1 MEKKKR
7 KKKKSMSNEEYKQ
20 LCVKK
25 HGDTYILDDVEYIS
39 MKKYVYPT
47 CRNHGRFKICAYD
60 FAHLRGCPHCGR
72 ENRKR
77 KPFKRKRMNM
87 SFDEFK
93 AIAEPLHDYKYKYIR
108 NSFINLKEKM
118 KMICPIHGEFEQP
131 PYSHLNGHGCEECGI
146 IKRSLTQNTT
156 NEGFI
161 DKCTKVHNGYYIYTH
176 TKYKGCY
183 DDVEVICPK
192 HGLFTIPAYSH
203 LQGHGCR
210 KCANENNSLRLLKP
224 LEEFIDDAK
233 KVHPNEDIDYSKVE
247 YRGAKVPVEF
257 ICPNGHHYFQSPNKH
272 LSGHGCKYCARIVSS
287 YEMELQE
294 FLKSI
299 NIEFEGSN
307 RKILSK
313 SKELD
318 IYIPSRHIAIEFNGL
333 YWHSTDKRDALLH
346 LTKTEECLS
355 KGINL
360 IHIFEDEWN
369 FKRDIVKSM
378 LRDSLEVYGET
389 VDSNSCSVRE
399 ISTSVAR
406 DFLNTNNINGYKSS
420 KYKYGLY
427 TPDDELVSVITFGNY
442 NKENDSYEI
451 TSFSNKLNINVINAP
466 RTLINHFTNQHTIS
480 VLKVVLD
487 RRFCAYK
494 QFIYVG
500 FKHVDYT
507 KPNRFYID
515 GKNRVTKK
523 PIIDGNYY
531 EIYDCGDEIMEL
543 KIN

>member
-7 KKKKSMSNEEYKQ
+7 KKKKSMSNEEYKE
-20 LCVKK
+20 LCVQK
-25 HGDTYILDDVEYIS
+25 HGDTYILDDVEYVS

-47 CRNHGRFKICAYD
+47 CRKHGRFKICAYD

-72 ENRKR
+72 ENKKR
-77 KPFKRKRMNM
+77 NPFKRKRMNM

-108 NSFINLKEKM
+108 DSFINLKEKM

-131 PYSHLNGHGCEECGI
+131 PYSHLNGHGCDECGI
-146 IKRSLTQNTT
+146 IKRSLAQTTT
-156 NEGFI
+156 NEEYI
-161 DKCTKVHNGYYIYTH
+161 DKCTKVHNGYYIYTQ
-176 TKYKGCY
+176 TKYTGCY
-183 DDVEVICPK
+183 NDVDVICPK

-210 KCANENNSLRLLKP
+210 KCANESNALRLLKP

-233 KVHPNEDIDYSKVE
+233 KVHPNEDIDYSKVK
-247 YRGAKVPVEF
+247 YCGAKIPVEI

-272 LSGHGCKYCARIVSS
+272 LSGHGCKYCARIISS
-287 YEMELQE
+287 YEMKLQE

-299 NIEFEGSN
+299 NIEFESSN
-307 RKILSK
+307 RKILNN

-318 IYIPSRHIAIEFNGL
+318 IYIPQYSIAIEFNGL
-333 YWHSTDKRDALLH
+333 YWHSTERRDALLH

-360 IHIFEDEWN
+360 FHIFEDEWN
-369 FKRDIVKSM
+369 FKQGVVKSI
-378 LRDSLEVYGET
+378 LRDALGVSEET
-389 VDSNSCSVRE
+389 INANDCTIRE

-406 DFLNTNNINGYKSS
+406 DFLNANNINGYRNS
-420 KYKYGLY
+420 KYKYGIY
-427 TPDDELVSVITFGNY
+427 TNNNELVSVITFGNY
-442 NKENDSYEI
+442 NKENSSYDI
-451 TSFSNKLNINVINAP
+451 ISFSNKLNTSVINAL
-466 RTLINHFTNQHTIS
+466 RTLISYFTELHTVS
-480 VLKVVLD
+480 VLKVALD
-487 RRFCAYK
+487 RRFCVNK
-494 QFIYVG
+494 QFLDVG

-515 GKNRVTKK
+515 GKDRVTKK
-523 PIIDGNYY
+523 PIGDGKYY
-531 EIYDCGDEIMEL
+531 EIYDCGDEIMEVN
-543 KIN
+543 IT

>member
-7 KKKKSMSNEEYKQ
+7 KKKKTMSNEEYKE
-20 LCVKK
+20 LCVQK
-25 HGDTYILDDVEYIS
+25 HGDTYILDDVEYVS

-47 CRNHGRFKICAYD
+47 CRKHGRFKICAYD

-77 KPFKRKRMNM
+77 TPFKRKRMNM

-93 AIAEPLHDYKYKYIR
+93 AIAEPLHNYKYKYIR
-108 NSFINLKEKM
+108 DSFINLKEKM
-118 KMICPIHGEFEQP
+118 KMICLIHGEFEQS

-146 IKRSLTQNTT
+146 IKRSLTQTTT
-156 NEGFI
+156 NEEYI
-161 DKCTKVHNGYYIYTH
+161 DKCTKVHNGYYIYTQ
-176 TKYKGCY
+176 TKYTGCY
-183 DDVEVICPK
+183 NDVDVICPK
-192 HGLFTIPAYSH
+192 HGLFTVPAYSH

-210 KCANENNSLRLLKP
+210 KCANESNAIRLLKP

-233 KVHPNEDIDYSKVE
+233 KAHPNEDIDYSKVK
-247 YRGAKVPVEF
+247 YCGAKIPVEI

-299 NIEFEGSN
+299 NIEFESSN
-307 RKILSK
+307 RKLLNN

-318 IYIPSRHIAIEFNGL
+318 IYIPQHSIAIEFNGL
-333 YWHSTDKRDALLH
+333 YWHSTERRDALLH

-369 FKRDIVKSM
+369 FKQGIVKSI
-378 LRDSLEVYGET
+378 LRDALGVYEET
-389 VDSNSCSVRE
+389 INANDCTIRE

-406 DFLNTNNINGYKSS
+406 DFLNTNNINGYRNS
-420 KYKYGLY
+420 KYKYGIY
-427 TPDDELVSVITFGNY
+427 TNNNELVYVITFGNY
-442 NKENDSYEI
+442 NKENSPYDI
-451 TSFSNKLNINVINAP
+451 ISFSNKLNTSVINAL
-466 RTLINHFTNQHTIS
+466 RTLILYFTEQHTVS
-480 VLKVVLD
+480 VLKAALD
-487 RRFCAYK
+487 CRFCVNK
-494 QFIYVG
+494 QFLNVG

-507 KPNRFYID
+507 KSNRFYID

-523 PIIDGNYY
+523 PIGDGKYY
-531 EIYDCGDEIMEL
+531 EIYDCGYEIMEL
-543 KIN
+543 KVN

>member
-7 KKKKSMSNEEYKQ
+7 KKKKTMSNEEYKE
-20 LCVKK
+20 LCVQK
-25 HGDTYILDDVEYIS
+25 HGDTYILDDVEYVS

-47 CRNHGRFKICAYD
+47 CRKHGRFKICAYD
-60 FAHLRGCPHCGR
+60 FAHLRGCPHCGL

-77 KPFKRKRMNM
+77 TPFKRMRMNM

-108 NSFINLKEKM
+108 DSFINLKEKM
-118 KMICPIHGEFEQP
+118 KMICLIHGEFEQS
-131 PYSHLNGHGCEECGI
+131 PYSHLNGHGCNECGI
-146 IKRSLTQNTT
+146 IKRSLTQTTT
-156 NEGFI
+156 NEEYI
-161 DKCTKVHNGYYIYTH
+161 DKCTKVHNGYYIYTQ
-176 TKYKGCY
+176 TKYTGCY
-183 DDVEVICPK
+183 DDVDIICPK
-192 HGLFTIPAYSH
+192 HGLFTVPAYSH

-210 KCANENNSLRLLKP
+210 KCANESNALRLIKP

-233 KVHPNEDIDYSKVE
+233 KVHPNEDIDYSKVK
-247 YRGAKVPVEF
+247 YCGAKIPVEI

-299 NIEFEGSN
+299 NIEFESSN
-307 RKILSK
+307 RKLLNN

-318 IYIPSRHIAIEFNGL
+318 IYIPQHSIAIEFNGL
-333 YWHSTDKRDALLH
+333 YWHSTERRDALLH

-369 FKRDIVKSM
+369 FKQGIVKSI
-378 LRDSLEVYGET
+378 LRDALGVYEET
-389 VDSNSCSVRE
+389 INANDCTIRE

-406 DFLNTNNINGYKSS
+406 DFLNTNNINGYRNS
-420 KYKYGLY
+420 KYKYGIY
-427 TPDDELVSVITFGNY
+427 TNNDELASVITFGNY
-442 NKENDSYEI
+442 NKENSSYDI
-451 TSFSNKLNINVINAP
+451 ISFSNKLNTSVINAL
-466 RTLINHFTNQHTIS
+466 RTLILYFTEQHTVS
-480 VLKVVLD
+480 VLKVALD
-487 RRFCAYK
+487 HRFCVNK
-494 QFIYVG
+494 QFLDVG

-523 PIIDGNYY
+523 PIGDGKYY
-531 EIYDCGDEIMEL
+531 EIYDCGYEIMEL
-543 KIN
+543 KVN

>member
-7 KKKKSMSNEEYKQ
+7 KKKKSMSNEGYKE
-20 LCVKK
+20 LCVQK
-25 HGDTYILDDVEYIS
+25 HGDTYILDDVEYVS

-47 CRNHGRFKICAYD
+47 CRKHGRFKICSYD

-77 KPFKRKRMNM
+77 TPFKRKRMNM

-93 AIAEPLHDYKYKYIR
+93 AIAEPLHNYKYKYIR
-108 NSFINLKEKM
+108 DSFINLKEKM

-131 PYSHLNGHGCEECGI
+131 PYSHLNGHGCDECGI
-146 IKRSLTQNTT
+146 IKRSLAQTTT
-156 NEGFI
+156 NEEYI
-161 DKCTKVHNGYYIYTH
+161 DKCTKVHNGYYIYTQ
-176 TKYKGCY
+176 TKYTGCY
-183 DDVEVICPK
+183 NDVDVICPK
-192 HGLFTIPAYSH
+192 HGLFTVPAYSH

-210 KCANENNSLRLLKP
+210 KCANESNAIRLLKP

-233 KVHPNEDIDYSKVE
+233 KVHPNEDIDYSKVK
-247 YRGAKVPVEF
+247 YCGAKIPVEI

-272 LSGHGCKYCARIVSS
+272 LSGHGCRYCARIVSS

-299 NIEFEGSN
+299 NIEFESSN
-307 RKILSK
+307 RKLLNN

-318 IYIPSRHIAIEFNGL
+318 IYIPQHSIAIEFNGL
-333 YWHSTDKRDALLH
+333 YWHSTERRDALLH

-369 FKRDIVKSM
+369 FKQGIVKSI
-378 LRDSLEVYGET
+378 LRDALGVYEET
-389 VDSNSCSVRE
+389 INANDCTIRE

-406 DFLNTNNINGYKSS
+406 DFLNTNNINGYRNS
-420 KYKYGLY
+420 KYKYGIY
-427 TPDDELVSVITFGNY
+427 TNNNELVYVITFGNY
-442 NKENDSYEI
+442 NKENSSYDI
-451 TSFSNKLNINVINAP
+451 ISFSNKLNTSVINAL
-466 RTLINHFTNQHTIS
+466 RTLILYFTEQHTVS
-480 VLKVVLD
+480 VLKVALD
-487 RRFCAYK
+487 HRFCVNK
-494 QFIYVG
+494 QFLDVG

-523 PIIDGNYY
+523 LIGDGKYY
-531 EIYDCGDEIMEL
+531 EIYDCGYEIVEVN
-543 KIN
+543 IT